1 MVGPDSQ
8 EATMDETP
16 LRPTDDAEF
25 WVIPLHGA
33 SVPLPP
39 SADVPSPP
47 ADPPT
52 ADGPDVVEF
61 LLPPDDVPSDEG
73 FHPRLRRSA

>member
-1 MVGPDSQ
+1 MN
-8 EATMDETP
+8 ENP
-16 LRPTDDAEF
+16 LRPADDADP
-25 WVIPLHGA
+25 WTIPLHGA

-39 SADVPSPP
+39 SADVPSPQP
-47 ADPPT
+47 TDAPT

-61 LLPPDDVPSDEG
+61 LLPPDDVPTDEG